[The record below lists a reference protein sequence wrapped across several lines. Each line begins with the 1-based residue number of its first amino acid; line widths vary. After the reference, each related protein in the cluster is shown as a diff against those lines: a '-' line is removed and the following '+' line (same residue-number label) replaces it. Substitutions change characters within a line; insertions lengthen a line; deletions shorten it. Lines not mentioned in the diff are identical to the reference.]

1 MKKYPVTEMHW
12 VVTRL
17 LIDLIEVGMEEDCSQ
32 NKGYRRATDN
42 MAIEEKKKVWVVG
55 HKNPDTDSI
64 CAAIAYANLKNQ
76 SDEGRYEAKRAGEL
90 NEETKYVLKTFGVKS
105 PGLITDVG
113 AQVKDI
119 EIRKTPGVSGKISLK
134 RAWEMMKEQNVVT
147 LPVTDADNNLEG
159 LIITGDIATSYMDV
173 YDNSILSRA
182 KTQYQNIVDTL
193 DGQLLCGNEHAYF
206 MKGKVVVGSA
216 NPETMEQFL
225 DDDDLVI
232 MGNRYDAQVCA
243 LECNAS
249 CLIIAGSPQVP
260 KSIIKMAAERNC
272 VVITTDYDTYTAA
285 RLINQSMPISYF
297 MTREHL
303 ITFNSDDY
311 IDEIREVMASKRHR
325 DFPILDKD
333 GYYLGMISRRNLLG
347 AKGKQVILVDHNEK
361 NQAVAGIENAE
372 ILEIIDHHR
381 LGTIQTMS
389 PVFFR
394 NQPLGCTATIIYQMY
409 QEAGIKVEPKIAGLL
424 CSAIVSDTLLFRSPT
439 CTPVDEMAARA
450 LADIA
455 GIDIEKYAME
465 MFSAGSNLKD
475 KSDEEIFYQDFKRFT
490 SGKVTIGV
498 GQITSL
504 NGGELDKLKGR
515 MEAFMEK
522 ALENNGLDMI
532 FFMLT
537 NILTETTELICEGQ
551 GALQLAGKAFH
562 QDIELLEEEGLK
574 EPVLR
579 LPGVVSRKKQLIPE
593 LMLAEQE

>member
-1 MKKYPVTEMHW
+1 
-12 VVTRL
+12 
-17 LIDLIEVGMEEDCSQ
+17 MEQEL
-32 NKGYRRATDN
+32 NRKT
-42 MAIEEKKKVWVVG
+42 MVIG
-55 HKNPDTDSI
+55 HRNPDTDSI
-64 CAAIAYANLKNQ
+64 CSAICYANLKQ
-76 SDEGRYEAKRAGEL
+76 AVTGEEYMPARAGHVNGETQFVL
-90 NEETKYVLKTFGVKS
+90 DYFGAEEPQLVE
-105 PGLITDVG
+105 DVRT
-113 AQVKDI
+113 QVRDI
-119 EIRKTPGVSGKISLK
+119 EIRKTKGVADNISLK
-134 RAWEMMKEQNVVT
+134 RAWNIMQENNVVT
-147 LPVTDADNNLEG
+147 IPSVREDGTLEG
-159 LIITGDIATSYMDV
+159 LITVGDI
-173 YDNSILSRA
+173 SILSKA
-182 KTQYQNIVDTL
+182 NTQYSNIIETL
-193 DGQLLCGNEHAYF
+193 EAELIIGSAEAYF
-206 MKGKVVVGSA
+206 DQGKVLIAAA
-216 NPETMEQFL
+216 NPDLMEFYIEPH
-225 DDDDLVI
+225 DLVI
-232 MGNRYDAQVCA
+232 LGNRYESQLCAIEMGADCIIVCEGAAVSMTIKKIAQERGCT
-243 LECNAS
+243 
-249 CLIIAGSPQVP
+249 IIA
-260 KSIIKMAAERNC
+260 
-272 VVITTDYDTYTAA
+272 TTYDTYTAA

-333 GYYLGMISRRNLLG
+333 GRYLGMISRRNLLG